1 MAFLPLDYAAL
12 ALSFGQL
19 VLGVVVLI
27 LAKVALGW
35 LSPYSTDQEM
45 TSRDNPAFGL
55 AIAGYFAG
63 TAIIYISSAGFA
75 PLPLDEGV
83 SAVFAAMGENLAW
96 ALAGI
101 VALNGTRWLTDRLL
115 VSHVRNDREITE
127 HRNMA
132 AGALEC
138 GAYIAA
144 ATVLAGAIRQP
155 GGTIWTALG
164 IFLLAQFAFILMGR
178 LYQRWI
184 GYDLVAEIRS
194 GNLAA
199 GVGFSMTLVALSL
212 LMLKA
217 IGGEFTTW
225 TASLSF
231 FAFDAVAGLILL
243 LFLRWLAAAALLPG
257 SRMVQEIVRDRNVNA
272 GLIEGVFAVGIA
284 AMILYLF

>member
-1 MAFLPLDYAAL
+1 MQFLSLDYAAV

-27 LAKVALGW
+27 LAKVAFGW
-35 LSPYSTDQEM
+35 FSPYSTDQEM

-75 PLPLDEGV
+75 PLPLDEGA

-101 VALNGTRWLTDRLL
+101 VALNASRWLADRLL
-115 VSHVRNDREITE
+115 VAHVRNDQEIRE
-127 HRNMA
+127 HRNLA

-138 GAYIAA
+138 GVYIAA

-155 GGTIWTALG
+155 GGTPWTALA
-164 IFLLAQFAFILMGR
+164 IFLLGQFAFILMGR

-184 GYDLVAEIRS
+184 GYDLVAEVRS

-199 GVGFSMTLVALSL
+199 GVGFAMTLVALSL

-217 IGGEFTTW
+217 IGGEFATW

-231 FAFDAVAGLILL
+231 FAFDAVTGLILL
-243 LFLRWLAAAALLPG
+243 LFLRWLAATALLPG

-272 GLIEGVFAVGIA
+272 GLIEGVFAIGIA
-284 AMILYLF
+284 GMILYLF

>member
-1 MAFLPLDYAAL
+1 MQFVPLEYAAL

-63 TAIIYISSAGFA
+63 TAIIYLSSAGFA
-75 PLPLDEGV
+75 PLPLDEGA

-96 ALAGI
+96 ALAGV
-101 VALNGTRWLTDRLL
+101 VALNGSRWLTDRLL

-127 HRNMA
+127 HRNLA

-144 ATVLAGAIRQP
+144 AVVLAG
-155 GGTIWTALG
+155 
-164 IFLLAQFAFILMGR
+164 
-178 LYQRWI
+178 
-184 GYDLVAEIRS
+184 
-194 GNLAA
+194 
-199 GVGFSMTLVALSL
+199 
-212 LMLKA
+212 
-217 IGGEFTTW
+217 
-225 TASLSF
+225 
-231 FAFDAVAGLILL
+231 
-243 LFLRWLAAAALLPG
+243 
-257 SRMVQEIVRDRNVNA
+257 
-272 GLIEGVFAVGIA
+272 
-284 AMILYLF
+284 